1 MARYKKKLEDDIR
14 CPLEYGLAIFG
25 GKWKSR
31 IICVLSANEKLRYS
45 ELRREM
51 YNITDAVLAATLK
64 DLIEDGIIDRKS
76 YDEIPPRVEYSLTD
90 KGRSAVPFLQGLCNW
105 SSSYNSGNPEYQMTH
120 CSYCKFNKKL

>member
-14 CPLEYGLAIFG
+14 CPLEYGLTLFG

-31 IICVLSANEKLRYS
+31 IICVLAANEKLRYS

-51 YNITDAVLAATLK
+51 CNITDAVLAATLK

-76 YDEIPPRVEYSLTD
+76 YDEIPLRIEYSLTE
-90 KGRSAVPFLQGLCNW
+90 KEVSVVPILQSICKW
-105 SSSYNSGNPEYQMTH
+105 SGIFYKEDNENEMVQCQKCDHHG
-120 CSYCKFNKKL
+120 